1 MPKVRL
7 DSTACFLAAAF
18 LLLLPLRWLLAACLA
33 AAVHELWHIGAIRL
47 TGGDIREIR
56 IRAGGA
62 VIETSPMEPGRELI
76 CALAGPVGGLS
87 LLMLTRWLPC
97 TAVCALIQSA
107 YNLLPFFPLDGGRV
121 LHCALIL
128 LLGERRGEK
137 AERFLTSGAGILLL
151 ALAVYGALAWK
162 LGILPVLWVLFF
174 LIRPG
179 MRKIPCKTGRFGLQ

>member
-7 DSTACFLAAAF
+7 DSAACFLAAAF
-18 LLLLPLRWLLAACLA
+18 LLLLPLRWLLAAFLA

-76 CALAGPVGGLS
+76 CALAGPVGGMTLF
-87 LLMLTRWLPC
+87 LFARWLPC
-97 TAVCALIQSA
+97 TAVCALIQSV

-121 LHCALIL
+121 LRCTLTL

-137 AERFLTSGAGILLL
+137 AERFFTSGARILLL
-151 ALAVYGALAWK
+151 SLAVYGTLAWK
-162 LGILPVLWVLFF
+162 LGILPVLWALFF

-179 MRKIPCKTGRFGLQ
+179 MGKIPCKTGRFGLQ